1 MNKGRTK
8 YVQVILPLPL
18 EGTFTYCVT
27 EIFDE
32 KVKKGMPV
40 VVSVGTRKR

>member
-18 EGTFTYCVT
+18 EGTFTYSVPDT
-27 EIFDE
+27 FAD
-32 KVKKGMPV
+32 KVKTGMRL
-40 VVSVGTRKR
+40 SLIHI